1 MYLINCSFH
10 VFVFVLA
17 SHYQTYPYNL
27 STIWCV
33 IIKTLATF
41 GLAVKKI
48 IKQLVIMNYE
58 NSCRL
63 LGLNQLDLP
72 LL

>member
-1 MYLINCSFH
+1 VYLINCSFH

-33 IIKTLATF
+33 IIKTLETF

-48 IKQLVIMNYE
+48 IKQLVIMNPV
-58 NSCRL
+58 NFSLHKSVCAL
-63 LGLNQLDLP
+63 KNTK
-72 LL
+72 